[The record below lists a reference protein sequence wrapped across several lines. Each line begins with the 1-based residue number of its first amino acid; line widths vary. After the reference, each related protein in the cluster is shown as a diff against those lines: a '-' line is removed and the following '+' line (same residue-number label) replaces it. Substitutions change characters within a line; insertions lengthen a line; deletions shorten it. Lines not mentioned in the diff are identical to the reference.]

1 MRDIKTGQRL
11 RTQGEVYGQKTLF
24 DYNAPRPTY
33 FYANINPKYPSGK
46 YRWRDTGSAR
56 SEKEIL
62 IALVKSLMYYYPSS
76 GFVLRESADALS
88 RSEARARSVGMMV
101 RMKNDP
107 KILGFRVRYDSGHVP
122 DFLYVYFKRE
132 TYADHRS
139 VPYIVRYKG
148 NLQKFPQVDYDPYRD

>member
-1 MRDIKTGQRL
+1 MRDIETGQRL
-11 RTQGEVYGQKTLF
+11 RAPEEVYGQKTLY
-24 DYNAPRPTY
+24 DYKPPRPTY

-46 YRWRDTGSAR
+46 YRWRDTGSAH
-56 SEKEIL
+56 SEKEVL

-76 GFVLRESADALS
+76 GFILRESADALS

-107 KILGFRVRYDSGHVP
+107 KTLGFRVRYDSGHIP

-132 TYADHRS
+132 RSGDRRS
-139 VPYIVRYKG
+139 VPYLVRYKG
-148 NLQKFPQVDYDPYRD
+148 NLQKILYIDYDPYHD